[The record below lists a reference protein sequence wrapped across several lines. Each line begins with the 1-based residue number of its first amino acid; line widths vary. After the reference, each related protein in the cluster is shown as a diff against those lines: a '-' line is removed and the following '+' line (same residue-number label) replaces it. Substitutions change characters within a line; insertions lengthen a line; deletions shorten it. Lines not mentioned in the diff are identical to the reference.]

1 MGLGTLQA
9 VCALMSLPPSKAVE
23 SSGSDAATLHRS
35 YTRVTDAL
43 RNSMGEAGRAALL
56 ARAFACTEQAHPA
69 LKELHVLG
77 DDGVRAD
84 DIAASIGT
92 HAKAEVAAAIEAL
105 IGGVLDILSRLVGAD
120 MAMQLTGDGAPRPQ
134 PQGGDRA
141 TLHPPLIP
149 SSEMSR
155 RACPAWTPC
164 SGAGSASIR
173 STSWPARLELA
184 RPRWSSRSSSPMP
197 RTSAAHCTS
206 PCSASRRSRC
216 CGT

>member
-9 VCALMSLPPSKAVE
+9 VCALMSRPPSKAVE

-56 ARAFACTEQAHPA
+56 ARALACTEQAHPA

-92 HAKAEVAAAIEAL
+92 HGQAEVAAAIEAL
-105 IGGVLDILSRLVGAD
+105 I
-120 MAMQLTGDGAPRPQ
+120 
-134 PQGGDRA
+134 RA
-141 TLHPPLIP
+141 VVD
-149 SSEMSR
+149 
-155 RACPAWTPC
+155 
-164 SGAGSASIR
+164 
-173 STSWPARLELA
+173 ELA
-184 RPRWSSRSSSPMP
+184 RLIGAELATQLVHDEVGQHQP
-197 RTSAAHCTS
+197 SAEAGE
-206 PCSASRRSRC
+206 P
-216 CGT
+216 